1 MGVYEKTVKKD
12 LKKVKDEAKK
22 FFGADGLGLELKTD
36 EDCCLSFEGGGGHV
50 SLALSN
56 ENKKETTVEVET
68 REWDYQAKQF
78 LKKI

>member
-36 EDCCLSFEGGGGHV
+36 EECWLSFEGGGG
-50 SLALSN
+50 
-56 ENKKETTVEVET
+56 EV
-68 REWDYQAKQF
+68 K
-78 LKKI
+78 L